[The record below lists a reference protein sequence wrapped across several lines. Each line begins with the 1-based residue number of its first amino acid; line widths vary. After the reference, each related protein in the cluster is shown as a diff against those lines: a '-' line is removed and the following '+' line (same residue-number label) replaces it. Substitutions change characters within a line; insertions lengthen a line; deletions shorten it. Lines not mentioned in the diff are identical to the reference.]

1 MIVLAL
7 LFLVGIAPARA
18 DTTDDLMAMRMRERH
33 IPGLALAV
41 VDKGKVVKA
50 RGYGLASVEFG
61 VPVTPDTVFEIGSV
75 TKQITAAAV
84 MLLVEDGN
92 LALDDSITKHLT
104 GLPASWRAITVRHL
118 LTHTSGVKNYTG
130 LPGFE
135 LSKRMKRADFIKM
148 VANLPPN
155 FAPGDS
161 WSYGNTAYNLLG
173 HIIEVV
179 SGGSYWQF
187 VDARIFRPL
196 GMMASGDRDPK
207 RIIPQRASGYEW
219 EMNALVGRDYDL
231 TDVFSAGA
239 VVSTLNDL
247 IKWDAALSSDRLL
260 KQSSLDALW
269 TPVRLNDGATRT
281 YGLGWNIETLRGH
294 RVHRHNGQTAG
305 FAAAIARYVD
315 DGVSVIVLSNIGD
328 IGLAGDIAR
337 GVAKNYIP
345 SLSLRQL
352 KASPDSDAPTT
363 EKHEALLCAR
373 LLGRALDAS
382 LLTPA
387 MRSLLDTQVAKRLSQ
402 RLASYGALR
411 SFAFVENDNVNGE
424 RARRYKAVF
433 DRRTI
438 LWKFTTSEDGKV
450 AGMVLEEEEDR

>member
-1 MIVLAL
+1 MLL
-7 LFLVGIAPARA
+7 LFVGVAPTRA
-18 DTTDDLMAMRMRERH
+18 DATDDLIAARMRERH

-41 VDKGKVVKA
+41 VEKGKVVKA
-50 RGYGLASVEFG
+50 QGYGLASVEFG

-84 MLLVEDGN
+84 MLLVEDGK
-92 LALDDSITKHLT
+92 LALNDSITKHLT

-135 LSKRMKRADFIKM
+135 LSKRMKRDDFIKM
-148 VANLPPN
+148 IASLPLN

-161 WSYGNTAYNLLG
+161 WSYGNTPYNLLG

-179 SGGSYWQF
+179 SGESYWQF
-187 VDARIFRPL
+187 VAARIFRPL
-196 GMMASGDRDPK
+196 GMTASGDRDPK

-239 VVSTLNDL
+239 IVSTLNDL
-247 IKWDAALSSDRLL
+247 VKWDAALSSNKLL
-260 KQSSLDALW
+260 KESSRDALW

-281 YGLGWNIETLRGH
+281 YGLGWYIETLRGH
-294 RVHRHNGQTAG
+294 HVHRHNGQTAG
-305 FAAAIARYVD
+305 FAASIARYVD

-337 GVAKNYIP
+337 GVAKIYIP

-352 KASPDSDAPTT
+352 KAPPDSDAPTT
-363 EKHEALLCAR
+363 EKHEALLRAR

-387 MRSLLDTQVAKRLSQ
+387 MRSSLDTEVAKRLAQ
-402 RLASYGALR
+402 RLASYGALQ
-411 SFAFVENDNVNGE
+411 SFAFVENDNANGE
-424 RARRYKAVF
+424 RARRYKAAF
-433 DRRTI
+433 DQRII
-438 LWKFTTSEDGKV
+438 LMKFTASEDGKI